1 MAERIYRDP
10 VHNIISLDQE
20 SEPDRVLIAL
30 IDAPEFQ
37 RLRRIKQL
45 GLALYT
51 YQGAEHSRF
60 VHSLGVMHLMN
71 RVLTRL
77 GERHVIDEDVRLVAR
92 CAALL
97 HDIGHGPFSHV
108 IETLLGFRHEDWSV
122 RIISDENTAIH
133 QRLIQA
139 DAELPNQIVAVLEHR
154 YTPRFVSQLVS
165 SQLDVDRF
173 DYLLRDSL
181 MTGAKYGFFDLEWIL
196 HALELDPVQDL
207 ICVSSKG
214 LYAVEEYLQARFYMF
229 RQVYFHRLL
238 RAATVVLKNVFRR
251 AMELNS
257 EGRLQFNLPES
268 AMGKLLRRQALATD
282 EYLQLDDSDMMFFIK
297 QWTREPDPIL
307 SDLASRFLHRRMLKS
322 LDFDLTSA
330 AKPEFIDQTRR
341 IVSAA
346 GFDPEYYLDE
356 DRASDAPYLGPY
368 SPQEA
373 NPESRIYIRLESGQ
387 LQEITQVSAVVA
399 GMRRF
404 HLHRLCFPEEVA
416 DAVFALAQQA
426 PFANLLS

>member
-10 VHNIISLDQE
+10 VHNIISLNPE
-20 SEPDRVLIAL
+20 REPDRVLIAL

-71 RVLTRL
+71 RVLKRL
-77 GERHVIDEDVRLVAR
+77 GERHVIEADVRLVAR

-108 IETLLGFRHEDWSV
+108 IETLLGFHHENWSV

-133 QRLIQA
+133 QWLIQA
-139 DAELPNQIVAVLEHR
+139 DSELPNKIVAVLEHR
-154 YTPRFVSQLVS
+154 YTPRFISQLVS

-181 MTGAKYGFFDLEWIL
+181 MTGAKYGNFDLEWIL
-196 HALELDPVQDL
+196 HALELDPVQDHVF
-207 ICVSSKG
+207 VSAKG
-214 LYAVEEYLQARFYMF
+214 LYAVEEYLQARYYMF
-229 RQVYFHRLL
+229 RQVYFHRTL

-251 AMELNS
+251 AMELDG

-268 AMGKLLRRQALATD
+268 AMGKLLRRQALTTD

-322 LDFDLTSA
+322 LDFDLTGE
-330 AKPEFIDQTRR
+330 AKHEFIDQTRR
-341 IVSAA
+341 IVTAA
-346 GFDPEYYLDE
+346 GFDPEYYLEE
-356 DRASDAPYLGPY
+356 DWASDAPYLGPY

-373 NPESRIYIRLESGQ
+373 NPESRIYIILENGQ
-387 LQEITQVSAVVA
+387 WQEITQVSPVVA

-416 DAVFALAQQA
+416 DAVFALARPA
-426 PFANLLS
+426 PLASLPS